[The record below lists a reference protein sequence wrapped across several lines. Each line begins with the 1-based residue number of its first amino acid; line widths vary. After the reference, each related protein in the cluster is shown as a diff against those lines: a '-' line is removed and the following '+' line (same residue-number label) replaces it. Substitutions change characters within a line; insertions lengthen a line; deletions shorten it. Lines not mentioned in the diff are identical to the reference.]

1 MRSRAV
7 WGLPVPHGCAGCSG
21 HVLALI
27 WRQRPWRYLVEGIR
41 RHGRRTSSRRL
52 VSKDPGLLPQTSS
65 ELLAHESAHLLFPH
79 GGPPDFDEWR
89 AAIDADRPNHYGYR
103 YVDDA
108 IECYAVDQ
116 HDREDWA
123 NAVAMLH
130 ESVRDD
136 EAHLDEL
143 RVGSQG
149 FRDSY
154 PNRAR
159 IIDRLLA
166 ASSEGATSPTVE
178 H

>member
-1 MRSRAV
+1 VGSASSTHGFAARSGKSWSRTPRIHQAKQGQRRRAPQRARSACGRIAI
-7 WGLPVPHGCAGCSG
+7 GL
-21 HVLALI
+21 
-27 WRQRPWRYLVEGIR
+27 
-41 RHGRRTSSRRL
+41 TSR
-52 VSKDPGLLPQTSS
+52 KDPGLLPQTSS
-65 ELLAHESAHLLFPH
+65 ELLAHESAHLLFPT

-89 AAIDADRPNHYGYR
+89 AAIDADGPNHYGYR

-116 HDREDWA
+116 HEREDWA
-123 NAVAMLH
+123 NAVAMLY
-130 ESVRDD
+130 ESARDD

-143 RVGSQG
+143 RVGPQG